1 MIEKMNQLAGRKYY
15 FILHSVFLALIFAV
29 SATISVS
36 RGLNNIG
43 TDEFRE
49 DYVEN
54 VGCEIDTF
62 ELVCDGDYY
71 EIGNI
76 IIDLTIT
83 ETSVI
88 PNITL
93 LTKDR
98 IISNG
103 LDVSYENF
111 LDKIGHTD
119 PQFTIDDGIE
129 YFESGIQTAIVF
141 IVFGLS
147 LVGVW
152 IGQLMFNFLRALV
165 NKLLING
172 ILDLHINYD
181 RVYRMTFIALT
192 PLVIVNGVS
201 RMIFGTTP
209 VNVLA
214 SLIPGI
220 GWIVSFMLNSFIV
233 FGITYLMIKEKKE
246 MILK

>member
-15 FILHSVFLALIFAV
+15 FILHSVFLALIFAI

-43 TDEFRE
+43 TDEFRD
-49 DYVEN
+49 DYNNN
-54 VGCEIDTF
+54 VGCEIQNF
-62 ELVCDGDYY
+62 ELVCDEDYY

-76 IIDLTIT
+76 VIDLTVT
-83 ETSVI
+83 EKVII
-88 PNITL
+88 PNKTL

-103 LDVSYENF
+103 LDVSFENF

-119 PQFTIDDGIE
+119 PQFTINDGIE
-129 YFESGIQTAIVF
+129 YFESGVKTAIVF

-147 LVGVW
+147 LIGVW
-152 IGQLMFNFLRALV
+152 IGQLMFNFLRAFV
-165 NKLLING
+165 NKLLLNG
-172 ILDLHINYD
+172 ILNKFINYD
-181 RVYRMTFIALT
+181 KVYRLTFIALT

-201 RMIFGTTP
+201 RSIFGTTP
-209 VNVLA
+209 VNVIS

-220 GWIVSFMLNSFIV
+220 GWLVSFMLNSFII
-233 FGITYLMIKEKKE
+233 FGITYYMIKEKKE
-246 MILK
+246 MI

>member
-15 FILHSVFLALIFAV
+15 FILHSVYLALIFAA

-43 TDEFRE
+43 TEEFRI
-49 DYVEN
+49 DYN
-54 VGCEIDTF
+54 NDVGCEIDNF
-62 ELVCDGDYY
+62 ELVCEEDYY

-76 IIDLTIT
+76 IIDLRVTDDV
-83 ETSVI
+83 VI
-88 PNITL
+88 PNATL

-103 LDVSYENF
+103 LDVTYENF
-111 LDKIGHTD
+111 LEKIGHTD
-119 PQFTIDDGIE
+119 PQFTIDDGIA

-141 IVFGLS
+141 IIFGIAF
-147 LVGVW
+147 VGVW

-172 ILDLHINYD
+172 ILNRRINYD
-181 RVYRMTFIALT
+181 KVYRITFIALT
-192 PLVIVNGVS
+192 PLVIVNGVT
-201 RMIFGTTP
+201 RALFGTTP
-209 VNVLA
+209 VNVIS

-220 GWIVSFMLNSFIV
+220 GWIVSFILNSFIV
-233 FGITYLMIKEKKE
+233 FGITYIMIKEKKE
-246 MILK
+246 TI